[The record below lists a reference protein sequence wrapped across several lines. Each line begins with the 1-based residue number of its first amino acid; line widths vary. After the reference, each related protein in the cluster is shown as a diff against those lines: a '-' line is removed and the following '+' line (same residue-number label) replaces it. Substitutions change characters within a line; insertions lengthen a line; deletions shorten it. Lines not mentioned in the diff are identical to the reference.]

1 MPGVC
6 NYRYV
11 LLSHPGNIIMR
22 NETTTAVLQT
32 SNYIEKPLRIHCTKS
47 LAMGVDEGMC
57 VVGMCVCVGGGGGGG
72 ERGWAAGMAG
82 MA

>member
-32 SNYIEKPLRIHCTKS
+32 SNYIEKPLQIHCTKS
-47 LAMGVDEGMC
+47 LAMGVGEGMC
-57 VVGMCVCVGGGGGGG
+57 VIGMCGGEGG
-72 ERGWAAGMAG
+72 ERGWAAGMA
-82 MA
+82 